1 MSVETREMLIN
12 MGPQHPSTHGVLR
25 IILKLDGERIAG
37 SEPEVGYL
45 HRGFEKLAENM
56 LYQQFIPYTDRLD
69 YLASM
74 NNNQSYVVAV
84 ERLLGIKAP
93 PRAQAIRVIMSEL
106 GRIASHLVWLATH
119 ALDIGAMTV
128 FLYCFREREAI
139 IDLFEAAAGNRL
151 NYNYARIG
159 GVAFDLPKGFKEN
172 LQKFLDIFPEKLD
185 EYHRLLTKNR
195 IWLSR
200 TKGIGILTKEQAIN
214 WGTSGPVLRGSG
226 VEWDIRKAFPYD
238 GYENYDF
245 DVPTNQTGD
254 VYGRYLVRMEEM
266 RQSRRIIQQA
276 IEHLPDGPVILQ
288 DSPYVSP
295 SKEKIMTE
303 NFSLMKHMVLT
314 IKGMRTPVATLYSA
328 TENPKGELGFYI
340 VSDGSGKPYKLK
352 IRAPSF
358 INISAMP
365 AMLKGNYVADVI
377 AVIGSLDFVFG
388 ECDR

>member
-1 MSVETREMLIN
+1 MSIEKREMLIN

-25 IILKLDGERIAG
+25 MILRLDGEKVVDA
-37 SEPEVGYL
+37 EPDVGYL

-56 LYQQFIPYTDRLD
+56 LYQQFVTYTDRLD
-69 YLASM
+69 YIASM
-74 NNNQSYVVAV
+74 NNNQSYAIAV
-84 ERLLGIKAP
+84 ERLIGIEAP

-106 GRIASHLVWLATH
+106 NRISSHLVWLATH

-128 FLYCFREREAI
+128 FLYCFRERETI
-139 IDLFEAAAGNRL
+139 VDLFEAAAGNRL
-151 NYNYARIG
+151 NYNYSRIG
-159 GVAFDLPKGFKEN
+159 GVAFDLPKGFKDN

-195 IWLSR
+195 IWMSR
-200 TKGIGILTKEQAIN
+200 TKEVGILTKEQAIN
-214 WGTSGPVLRGSG
+214 WGTTGPVLRGSG
-226 VEWDIRKAFPYD
+226 VKWDIRKEFPYD

-245 DVPTNQTGD
+245 DIPTNNAGD

-266 RQSRRIIQQA
+266 RQSRRIIMQA
-276 IEHLPDGPVILQ
+276 IKHLPDGPVILA

-295 SKEKIMTE
+295 TKDKIMTE
-303 NFSLMKHMVLT
+303 NFSLMKHMVLI
-314 IKGMRTPVATLYSA
+314 IKGMKTPVSSLYSS

-340 VSDGSGKPYKLK
+340 VSDGSGKPYRLK

-365 AMLKGNYVADVI
+365 TMLKGGYIADVVS
-377 AVIGSLDFVFG
+377 VIGSIDFVFG
-388 ECDR
+388 ESDR

>member
-1 MSVETREMLIN
+1 MSIESREMLIN

-25 IILKLDGERIAG
+25 MILKLNGEKIEA
-37 SEPEVGYL
+37 SEPDVGYL

-56 LYQQFIPYTDRLD
+56 LYHQFIPYTDRLD
-69 YLASM
+69 YIASM
-74 NNNQSYVVAV
+74 NNNQSYVIAV
-84 ERLLGIKAP
+84 EKLLGIEAP

-106 GRIASHLVWLATH
+106 GRISSHLVWLATH

-128 FLYCFREREAI
+128 FLYCFRERETI
-139 IDLFEAAAGNRL
+139 VDLFEETSGNRL
-151 NYNYARIG
+151 NYNYSRIG
-159 GVAFDLPKGFKEN
+159 GVAFDLPEGFKDN
-172 LQKFLDIFPEKLD
+172 LRKFLDILPEKLG

-195 IWLSR
+195 IWMSR
-200 TKGIGILTKEQAIN
+200 TKGVGILTREQAIN
-214 WGTSGPVLRGSG
+214 WGVSGPVLRGSG
-226 VEWDIRKAFPYD
+226 VKWDIRKAFPYD

-245 DVPTNQTGD
+245 DIPTDDACD

-266 RQSRRIIQQA
+266 RQSRRILQQA
-276 IEHLPDGPVILQ
+276 LEHLPDGQVILEN
-288 DSPYVSP
+288 SPYVSP

-314 IKGMRTPVATLYSA
+314 IKGMHTPIATLYSA

-340 VSDGSGKPYKLK
+340 VADGSGKPYKLK

-365 AMLKGNYVADVI
+365 TMLRGNYLADVI

-388 ECDR
+388 ESDR